1 MNVNKSRTA
10 QNIKCDSAI
19 FEGVNNLDIKELSR
33 NVVMNGDSVG
43 PGSSSSNSGGG
54 QDANGNLS
62 SNNLGARPKVRSSKF
77 SNAGGDQ
84 VVPHE
89 IRDDNDEKEEN
100 SDDDFYVYRYD
111 KAFLARIVCNK
122 AIL

>member
-1 MNVNKSRTA
+1 
-10 QNIKCDSAI
+10 
-19 FEGVNNLDIKELSR
+19 
-33 NVVMNGDSVG
+33 MNGDSVG

-111 KAFLARIVCNK
+111 ESFRQSSVENFAV
-122 AIL
+122 